1 MVEEFEDSDGD
12 GTARNA
18 RGRDTFVVRIWA
30 SDGSDA
36 MRGHVQHVHSRK
48 RAYFATPQRL
58 MSFIQDHLQ
67 DTRQGQCR
75 N

>member
-1 MVEEFEDSDGD
+1 MAEEDSDTD
-12 GTARNA
+12 ATALNS
-18 RGRDTFVVRIWA
+18 RGRETFVVRIWT

-48 RAYFATPQRL
+48 RAYFATRQRL
-58 MSFIQDHLQ
+58 MSFIQEHLQ
-67 DTRQGQCR
+67 DTRQDQCR